1 MQARRECDIA
11 LLWTRNLNEPMRSVQ
26 NPRNVDASAGQGCVS
41 IKPLP
46 RNQDQIMKTQN
57 APHQPQ
63 QIEVRI
69 DVDA

>member
-1 MQARRECDIA
+1 MRR
-11 LLWTRNLNEPMRSVQ
+11 R
-26 NPRNVDASAGQGCVS
+26 GQGCVS